1 MSGRHAASELDLM
14 RRRLADATAGAAG
27 RSEGTPPRPR
37 LVAWRSSD
45 AGIAAV
51 DVSLPAPRLSIG
63 DRMTLQA
70 EPSNPK
76 GYPLSGYRV
85 RWEVSDPGIAA
96 ISPEGVLTALRSG
109 QVLVAARIEG
119 RVGTAKVMVAPRA

>member
-1 MSGRHAASELDLM
+1 MGLLLKSRLRRADTDSGTHAVSELDLM

-51 DVSLPAPRLSIG
+51 DANGVVVALAVGSVDITARAGLFAVAQPVSVG
-63 DRMTLQA
+63 
-70 EPSNPK
+70 
-76 GYPLSGYRV
+76 V
-85 RWEVSDPGIAA
+85 CAA
-96 ISPEGVLTALRSG
+96 HS
-109 QVLVAARIEG
+109 
-119 RVGTAKVMVAPRA
+119 